1 MKQIKLMLAVLL
13 AVFLMACGA
22 EEEAEQA
29 NQTEVEVESEA
40 ENQEEAAEEMKTE
53 IEGYVLQI
61 EAKRFLLLETDSE
74 SLYEEAKDLSM
85 EKLLQQ
91 ENLPLIYVNYTELDE
106 LKEGDQIEV
115 KFNGV
120 MTFSI
125 PGQINADSVEVID

>member
-13 AVFLMACGA
+13 AIFLMACGA